1 MTVRGALRSALA
13 ETYRCSWRLL
23 VVNSA
28 VSAAVCVVVL
38 IVSALPLALL
48 IAPLVAGPLVAA
60 LVHCTV
66 KLIREEEFQLSDA
79 IEGLRL
85 HWARGF
91 ILGGLFGAGL
101 LLGALAVSFYVS
113 EHHRAL
119 PLAAL
124 AAYVFAIFALLVLI
138 AWPLAIAEPE
148 AGLRAALRSAWLL
161 LLRSPFRLLALG
173 LALLLVNLVGAV
185 TVLPF
190 LTLTIAYSF
199 LAAGHVVLPRPVIQE
214 EVTT

>member
-1 MTVRGALRSALA
+1 MTVRAALRSALA
-13 ETYRCSWRLL
+13 ETYRFSWRLL

-28 VSAAVCVVVL
+28 VTAAICVVVV
-38 IVSALPLALL
+38 IVSAMPLALL

-66 KLIREEEFQLSDA
+66 KLIREEDFQLSDA

-91 ILGGLFGAGL
+91 ALGGLFGAGL
-101 LLGALAVSFYVS
+101 LLGALSVSFYAS
-113 EHHRAL
+113 SDHRAL

-124 AAYVFAIFALLVLI
+124 AAYVFAVFALLVLI
-138 AWPLAIAEPE
+138 AWPLAIAEPGE
-148 AGLRAALRSAWLL
+148 GVLAALRTAWLL
-161 LLRSPFRLLALG
+161 LLRSPLRLLALG
-173 LALLLVNLVGAV
+173 FALLLVNAVGAV
-185 TVLPF
+185 TILPF